1 MNVFRF
7 GSPWAWL
14 LLIPFLAVVLLRRR
28 REQPAALYSS
38 VELLKLLPITFAQR
52 VRRLLPGLKVVGLI
66 LVIAALA
73 RPQMGREEF
82 RIRTEGIAG

>member
-1 MNVFRF
+1 MSVFRF

-38 VELLKLLPITFAQR
+38 VQLLKTLPVTFAQR
-52 VRRLLPGLKVVGLI
+52 VRHVLPALKVFGLI

-73 RPQMGREEF
+73 RPPVG
-82 RIRTEGIAG
+82 A